1 MVVASFCETLRM
13 LRNMNFNLPLYDIMD
28 STVLR
33 KLLVGYINIVF
44 KLGLGINIQL
54 SVEAVLKYYE
64 VLWVTKFGQKLRSFV
79 GQSSR

>member
-44 KLGLGINIQL
+44 KLGLGINTTL
-54 SVEAVLKYYE
+54 SRSGIKI
-64 VLWVTKFGQKLRSFV
+64 LRSFV
-79 GQSSR
+79 GHEIWPETTKFCGSE